1 MLEKASF
8 ILTFVLTILTI
19 IGVGGQ
25 PIKEHLSLE
34 RSSYLW
40 RVNSSPPSYLF
51 GTVHVPYTLVWDSVS
66 EHAKTAF
73 NSANQVYIELDLSN
87 RETQQASQACQ
98 LLPQGQNISQV

>member
-1 MLEKASF
+1 MAMMTKKF
-8 ILTFVLTILTI
+8 FVLTILAI
-19 IGVGGQ
+19 VYIGVHGEL
-25 PIKEHLSLE
+25 IEEHPE

-66 EHAKTAF
+66 KDAKTAF
-73 NSANQVYIELDLSN
+73 NSANQVYLETLSDPL
-87 RETQQASQACQ
+87 TLKAAKSCS